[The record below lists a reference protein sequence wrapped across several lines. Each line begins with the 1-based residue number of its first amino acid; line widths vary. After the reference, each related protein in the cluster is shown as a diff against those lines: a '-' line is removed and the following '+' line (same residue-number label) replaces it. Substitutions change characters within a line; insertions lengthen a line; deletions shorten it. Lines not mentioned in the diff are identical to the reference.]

1 MIDKAKFAEN
11 YKVFDKEIIKEIIEM
26 YIQEYP
32 DRMVEIRKNIQENDM
47 VHLQR
52 NAHSLK
58 GVTAHFFDPESVAQT
73 IAFEQKC
80 IAEDIPAVNE
90 HLDQIIKSLE
100 KLVIE
105 LRVLV
110 NNYS

>member
-11 YKVFDKEIIKEIIEM
+11 YKVFDKEVIKEIIEL

-32 DRMVEIRKNIQENDM
+32 ERMDEIRKNIQENDIT
-47 VHLQR
+47 HLLR

-73 IAFEQKC
+73 IDFEQKC
-80 IAEDIPAVNE
+80 ITREIPDIGDALE
-90 HLDQIIKSLE
+90 HLISPLD

-105 LRVLV
+105 LRDLV